1 MKNFHKKIVL
11 GFTLTLLVIPEIF
24 SLPVANAVLGVGD
37 VTFVDVAAVSDPV
50 TLGFYEAETGL
61 SADQLAAQ
69 GTTAI
74 ATKGNFLKFLAEL
87 GKKVAGQALKKV
99 ILERLVDATIE
110 WIQGGAKGAIISD
123 WNAFL
128 QQAGEDSLGILI
140 ENIDGLNFLCSPFNI
155 QLQALL
161 APVPRFSQQLNCS
174 LDTVFGN
181 IENFFEDFETGGW
194 ISYAQLWQPQ
204 NNFYG
209 VSLIAA
215 NEAIKRQDAAKE
227 AARNEGIAGQG
238 FRSQFHCTNPDDPS
252 TCEITTPGAVVGQA
266 AYKAFINYPYDAIIG
281 ADDIASYV
289 TAIADAAI
297 NQLIKLGVEGIQNT
311 TREAV
316 DDISGSPDCTGLT
329 GAALRACTGF
339 RNIFDSGLQT
349 DKATYLSQIDETLL
363 PRREA
368 DNFLNQ
374 SLNSQTS
381 LVQTLEN
388 MVEQT
393 SSEATCVAALATAK
407 NLQEE
412 LQTKTQD
419 NLDFIDAL
427 ENASSEIQAADDYTS
442 LTLNF
447 QNVSP
452 FLDSGAANQL
462 LTEAK
467 DQQTTIQTNVQAD
480 FDHINNT
487 GTCPAV
493 GS

>member
-1 MKNFHKKIVL
+1 M
-11 GFTLTLLVIPEIF
+11 
-24 SLPVANAVLGVGD
+24 
-37 VTFVDVAAVSDPV
+37 
-50 TLGFYEAETGL
+50 
-61 SADQLAAQ
+61 
-69 GTTAI
+69 
-74 ATKGNFLKFLAEL
+74 
-87 GKKVAGQALKKV
+87 
-99 ILERLVDATIE
+99 
-110 WIQGGAKGAIISD
+110 
-123 WNAFL
+123 
-128 QQAGEDSLGILI
+128 
-140 ENIDGLNFLCSPFNI
+140 
-155 QLQALL
+155 
-161 APVPRFSQQLNCS
+161 
-174 LDTVFGN
+174 
-181 IENFFEDFETGGW
+181 
-194 ISYAQLWQPQ
+194 
-204 NNFYG
+204 
-209 VSLIAA
+209 
-215 NEAIKRQDAAKE
+215 
-227 AARNEGIAGQG
+227 
-238 FRSQFHCTNPDDPS
+238 
-252 TCEITTPGAVVGQA
+252 
-266 AYKAFINYPYDAIIG
+266 
-281 ADDIASYV
+281 
-289 TAIADAAI
+289 
-297 NQLIKLGVEGIQNT
+297 EGIQNT

-493 GS
+493 SS

>member
-1 MKNFHKKIVL
+1 MKSLNKKIIL
-11 GFTLTLLVIPEIF
+11 GLLITFFLLPGIF
-24 SLPVANAVLGVGD
+24 SAPVANAVLGVGD
-37 VTFVDVAAVSDPV
+37 TGFQVVDVQFNNDPGTV
-50 TLGFYEAETGL
+50 AFYRQQGITG
-61 SADQLAAQ
+61 
-69 GTTAI
+69 GTTAA
-74 ATKGNFLKFLAEL
+74 ATKGNFVKFLAEL
-87 GKKVAGQALKKV
+87 GKKVAGQALKQV
-99 ILERLVDATIE
+99 ILDRLVDATID
-110 WIQGGAKGAIISD
+110 WIQGGAKGAVISD

-161 APVPRFSQQLNCS
+161 APVPRFSQQLTCT

-194 ISYAQLWQPQ
+194 IGYAQLWQPQ

-209 VSLIAA
+209 ATLIAA
-215 NEAIKRQDAAKE
+215 NEAVKRQDAAKD
-227 AARNEGIAGQG
+227 AARSEGIASQGYRGQY
-238 FRSQFHCTNPDDPS
+238 RCTNPNDPS
-252 TCEITTPGAVVGQA
+252 TCEITTPGALVGQA
-266 AYKAFINYPYDAIIG
+266 AHKALVDYPFDAIIG
-281 ADDIASYV
+281 ADDIAGYI
-289 TAIADAAI
+289 TAIANAAI
-297 NQLIKLGVEGIQNT
+297 NELIKAGVEGLQNY
-311 TREAV
+311 TRERVEANT
-316 DDISGSPDCTGLT
+316 SPDCTGLT

-339 RNIFDSGLQT
+339 RNIFDSGLET
-349 DKATYLSQIDETLL
+349 DRVTYLSQIDETLL

-374 SLNSQTS
+374 SLNAQIS
-381 LVQTLEN
+381 LVQALES

-393 SSEATCVAALATAK
+393 GSEATCVAALATAEE
-407 NLQEE
+407 LQEE

-427 ENASSEIQAADDYTS
+427 ENAASEIQAADDYTS

-452 FLDSGAANQL
+452 FLDSAVSNQL
-462 LTEAK
+462 LTEAE
-467 DQQTTIQTNVQAD
+467 DQQTIIQANVEAD

-487 GTCPAV
+487 GTCPAI
-493 GS
+493 SS